1 MLSLINTNSKNL
13 LIDFNPNYNQDIL
26 TIFNFKNKNNIQ
38 KINKNLYVIST
49 NKIIKIKSLLDKN
62 NYDNII
68 IDLGNKTKKEE
79 KEFILNKCT
88 KNLIL
93 LEPNLIGIKKFKV
106 ILKEYVEYLK
116 IKKDKIYILLNKENK
131 YSVNKRVI
139 ENIFKKIKIVGQIND
154 NLKYEMLINN
164 KMKNVD
170 KILNKKEEKNFNKIL
185 Q

>member
-1 MLSLINTNSKNL
+1 M
-13 LIDFNPNYNQDIL
+13 
-26 TIFNFKNKNNIQ
+26 
-38 KINKNLYVIST
+38 
-49 NKIIKIKSLLDKN
+49 DKN

-68 IDLGNKTKKEE
+68 IDLGNKTKREE
-79 KEFILNKCT
+79 KEFILNKCK

-131 YSVNKRVI
+131 YSVNKKVI

-154 NLKYEMLINN
+154 NLKYEILINN

>member
-1 MLSLINTNSKNL
+1 M
-13 LIDFNPNYNQDIL
+13 Y
-26 TIFNFKNKNNIQ
+26 
-38 KINKNLYVIST
+38 
-49 NKIIKIKSLLDKN
+49 
-62 NYDNII
+62 
-68 IDLGNKTKKEE
+68 
-79 KEFILNKCT
+79 
-88 KNLIL
+88 
-93 LEPNLIGIKKFKV
+93 KKFKV

-131 YSVNKRVI
+131 YSVNKKVI

-154 NLKYEMLINN
+154 NLKYEILINN